1 MAKVY
6 GTNLPDNLTGLFD
19 GITDGDD
26 IIFGFGGSDQ
36 MTRSSPRAATT
47 SCRAATDTT
56 TSTAAMASTPRT
68 MATPRKE

>member
-26 IIFGFGGSDQ
+26 IIFGFGGA
-36 MTRSSPRAATT
+36 TRSSPRAATT